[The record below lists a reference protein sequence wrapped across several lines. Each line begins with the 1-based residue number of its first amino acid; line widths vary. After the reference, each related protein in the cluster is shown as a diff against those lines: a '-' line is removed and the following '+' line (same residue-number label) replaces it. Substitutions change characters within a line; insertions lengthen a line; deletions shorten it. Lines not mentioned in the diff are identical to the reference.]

1 MIVPTEP
8 EQEPPARRLAG
19 RHRKT
24 PTGAA
29 ATGVPPAEAPP
40 SRADARA
47 RHAGAPDHAPAETP
61 GLEAAPDHAPPAE
74 ASPVAA
80 SPVEAPPGET
90 PPAEPIVQPTRVQRR
105 WREWP
110 IGLVL
115 TCVAISLLVVAANHF
130 RRGSVLLA
138 ASVLLATGL
147 RLVLPARQAG
157 LLAVRS
163 RLVDVIAL
171 AGLGG
176 GLMVLALV
184 VPPPS

>member
-1 MIVPTEP
+1 LSALVVPPTEP
-8 EQEPPARRLAG
+8 ERKPAPGPPAG
-19 RHRKT
+19 RHRR
-24 PTGAA
+24 PAA
-29 ATGVPPAEAPP
+29 ATPAEAQAPVRAPAPPQVSPVEAPLVDAPPVEAPPSLPAEAPP
-40 SRADARA
+40 VDA
-47 RHAGAPDHAPAETP
+47 PPVD
-61 GLEAAPDHAPPAE
+61 APPAPSAE
-74 ASPVAA
+74 VLAS
-80 SPVEAPPGET
+80 
-90 PPAEPIVQPTRVQRR
+90 EPIVQPARVERR

-110 IGLVL
+110 ITLVL
-115 TCVAISLLVVAANHF
+115 ACVLISLIVVAANHF

-171 AGLGG
+171 GGLGG

>member
-1 MIVPTEP
+1 M
-8 EQEPPARRLAG
+8 
-19 RHRKT
+19 
-24 PTGAA
+24 
-29 ATGVPPAEAPP
+29 
-40 SRADARA
+40 
-47 RHAGAPDHAPAETP
+47 
-61 GLEAAPDHAPPAE
+61 EAAPSD
-74 ASPVAA
+74 
-80 SPVEAPPGET
+80 PVEAPPSA
-90 PPAEPIVQPTRVQRR
+90 PADSLAQDPIVQPTRVERR

-110 IGLVL
+110 IALILG
-115 TCVAISLLVVAANHF
+115 CVTVSLIVVAANHF

-171 AGLGG
+171 GSLGG

>member
-1 MIVPTEP
+1 V
-8 EQEPPARRLAG
+8 EPPQV
-19 RHRKT
+19 
-24 PTGAA
+24 AA
-29 ATGVPPAEAPP
+29 ARVSAP
-40 SRADARA
+40 
-47 RHAGAPDHAPAETP
+47 
-61 GLEAAPDHAPPAE
+61 L
-74 ASPVAA
+74 
-80 SPVEAPPGET
+80 VEIR
-90 PPAEPIVQPTRVQRR
+90 EPIVQPARVERR

-115 TCVAISLLVVAANHF
+115 ACVLISLIVVAANHF

-163 RLVDVIAL
+163 RWVDVIAL
-171 AGLGG
+171 GGLGG

>member
-1 MIVPTEP
+1 MVP
-8 EQEPPARRLAG
+8 G
-19 RHRKT
+19 
-24 PTGAA
+24 
-29 ATGVPPAEAPP
+29 
-40 SRADARA
+40 
-47 RHAGAPDHAPAETP
+47 
-61 GLEAAPDHAPPAE
+61 
-74 ASPVAA
+74 
-80 SPVEAPPGET
+80 
-90 PPAEPIVQPTRVQRR
+90 PIVQPVRVERR

-110 IGLVL
+110 IALVL
-115 TCVAISLLVVAANHF
+115 SCVTISLIVVAANHF

-171 AGLGG
+171 GGLGG

>member
-1 MIVPTEP
+1 M
-8 EQEPPARRLAG
+8 QPAR
-19 RHRKT
+19 
-24 PTGAA
+24 
-29 ATGVPPAEAPP
+29 
-40 SRADARA
+40 
-47 RHAGAPDHAPAETP
+47 
-61 GLEAAPDHAPPAE
+61 
-74 ASPVAA
+74 
-80 SPVEAPPGET
+80 VE
-90 PPAEPIVQPTRVQRR
+90 RR

-110 IGLVL
+110 IALVL
-115 TCVAISLLVVAANHF
+115 VCVTVSLIVVAANHF

-147 RLVLPARQAG
+147 RLVLPARTAG

-171 AGLGG
+171 GSLGG

>member
-1 MIVPTEP
+1 M
-8 EQEPPARRLAG
+8 PPA
-19 RHRKT
+19 
-24 PTGAA
+24 
-29 ATGVPPAEAPP
+29 V
-40 SRADARA
+40 
-47 RHAGAPDHAPAETP
+47 
-61 GLEAAPDHAPPAE
+61 APPAPTP
-74 ASPVAA
+74 AAAQVTVSP
-80 SPVEAPPGET
+80 APPPSPT
-90 PPAEPIVQPTRVQRR
+90 DPPSSPTAPLASAPVDAMVPGPIVQPARVERR

-110 IGLVL
+110 IALVL
-115 TCVAISLLVVAANHF
+115 SCVTISLIVVAANHF

-163 RLVDVIAL
+163 RRVAVIAL
-171 AGLGG
+171 CRLGG